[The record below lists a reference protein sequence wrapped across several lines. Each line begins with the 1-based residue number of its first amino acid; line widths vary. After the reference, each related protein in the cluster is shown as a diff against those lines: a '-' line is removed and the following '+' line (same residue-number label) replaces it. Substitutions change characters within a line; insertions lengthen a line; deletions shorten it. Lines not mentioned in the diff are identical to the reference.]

1 MKQDIHPDY
10 QTAKVTCVCGNT
22 FQTRSTVGDIKL
34 EICSEC
40 HPFYTGRQNL
50 IDTAGRIDKFNQ
62 RFARSKSI
70 RAQKK
75 ETAGTGDPAAAPT
88 DQTPAAEAT
97 AGE

>member
-10 QTAKVTCVCGNT
+10 QTATVTCVCGNS

-40 HPFYTGRQNL
+40 HPFFTGRQKL

-62 RFARSKSI
+62 RFARSKSL

-75 ETAGTGDPAAAPT
+75 EAAGAGAEAPAEE
-88 DQTPAAEAT
+88 TPATEET